1 MKKLFTLLA
10 IAVTLISTAQES
22 VLLRMNYNKGDQYL
36 VTMNMEQGE
45 MMSMKIDMSLDV
57 KDIQDTIFDID
68 MAITGIKMDV
78 SQGGQT
84 MSYDSE
90 MSDDELDEMGK
101 MMKAQF
107 APMMAAKIM
116 TKTTHRAET
125 IETIVEPEVTG
136 MDQFTNNSGSVVYP
150 KEAVKVDE
158 SWTVNK
164 MEKGMDMT
172 MIYTVKSIE
181 NNIVNI
187 EISGTIELLAEGTIS
202 GNMEIDRATGNVNYS
217 TMDMNMVASG
227 QEINMKISMTST
239 KQ

>member
-1 MKKLFTLLA
+1 MKKLFTLVA
-10 IAVTLISTAQES
+10 IAITLISTAQES

-68 MAITGIKMDV
+68 MAIKGIKMDV
-78 SQGGQT
+78 SQGGQII
-84 MSYDSE
+84 SFDSS

-101 MMKAQF
+101 MMKSKF
-107 APMMAAKIM
+107 APMMLANIM

-125 IETIVEPEVTG
+125 IETIIEPEVAG

-150 KEAVKVDE
+150 KEAVKIDE
-158 SWTVNK
+158 SWTVTK
-164 MEKGMDMT
+164 LEKGMDMT

-181 NNIVNI
+181 KDIVNI

-202 GNMEIDRATGNVNYS
+202 GNMEIDKTTGNVNYS
-217 TMDMNMVASG
+217 IMNMNMNAGG